1 MLIAKVTRKVL
12 MNWYALSFTA
22 IFTLGLTGAV
32 SLTAARKTSF
42 QPAVGAPIRNGVGDA
57 PVSVVAGDFYF
68 RYSGKDAFTFDDQSE
83 SLRKLNAIVATTRPT
98 PAIQELING
107 KYPGGISTVNT
118 AAVDGFAPAGW
129 SDNPTLYQ
137 GVVRQYCRMCHFA
150 QPQSFTKSSDFQG
163 FANQI
168 QHEVCETK
176 DMPHAQVPFGV
187 DGTKIGFWR
196 DAVAQHDLGNFLHRQ
211 NISSCLPHD

>member
-1 MLIAKVTRKVL
+1 MQTGSITRRVL
-12 MNWYALSFTA
+12 MNWYALGFTA

-32 SLTAARKTSF
+32 GLTAARKTSF
-42 QPAVGAPIRNGVGDA
+42 HPAAGTPVRNGVGDA
-57 PVSVVAGDFYF
+57 PVAVVAGDF
-68 RYSGKDAFTFDDQSE
+68 SGKGGFTFDDQGE
-83 SLRKLNAIVATTRPT
+83 SFRKINAIVVSTKPT

-107 KYPGGISTVNT
+107 IYPGGISTVNS
-118 AAVDGFAPAGW
+118 AAVDGFTPAGW

-137 GVVRQYCRMCHFA
+137 GVVRQYCRICHVA

-176 DMPHAQVPFGV
+176 DMPHAQVLFGV
-187 DGTKIGFWR
+187 DGTKIGFWHH
-196 DAVAQHDLGNFLHRQ
+196 AVAQHDLGNFLHSQ
-211 NISSCLPHD
+211 NISNCLPHD